1 MQISSRLTRHPGVES
16 ALVGMAT
23 GVNLELL
30 GGMGFDPPAD
40 AAPNDMLVALVTT
53 DTIVLSQALE
63 LLETELSGTGPEER
77 PGSPG
82 TGGGVAPRTTATAAA
97 LVPAPRMAL
106 VSTPGRYAFVE
117 AMDALDAGLSVMVFS
132 DNMPVDQEVR
142 LKRAATER
150 GLLVLGPD
158 CGTAVIGGVGLGFA
172 NVVRP
177 GQVGIVAASGTG
189 AQHVMSLLS
198 AVRPV
203 GISHCLGVGGRDMS
217 AAVGGLSTHAALDAL
232 DADEATELIVLI
244 GKPPAPAVAEAVRAH
259 ADRLDTPVLFAP
271 LGEGQPDL
279 TAAVEQVLG
288 RLGVAVPRWSSW
300 EPPARDSSGTTGLIR
315 GLFSGGTLCVEAMV
329 IAAQK
334 LGTVRSNVP
343 IRPEW
348 TLDTAAG
355 HTMIDLGADEYTV
368 GRPHPMID
376 FGPRL
381 ALMASD
387 AADPAC
393 RVLLLDVVLGHGA
406 HPDPAAEL
414 APALRAALADR
425 PDHLTVVIS
434 LIGSPDDPQDLN
446 RQAMALRDAGAWVFA
461 SNAAAAR
468 HAVAATGTGGP
479 Q

>member
-1 MQISSRLTRHPGVES
+1 
-16 ALVGMAT
+16 
-23 GVNLELL
+23 
-30 GGMGFDPPAD
+30 
-40 AAPNDMLVALVTT
+40 
-53 DTIVLSQALE
+53 
-63 LLETELSGTGPEER
+63 
-77 PGSPG
+77 
-82 TGGGVAPRTTATAAA
+82 
-97 LVPAPRMAL
+97 
-106 VSTPGRYAFVE
+106 
-117 AMDALDAGLSVMVFS
+117 
-132 DNMPVDQEVR
+132 
-142 LKRAATER
+142 
-150 GLLVLGPD
+150 
-158 CGTAVIGGVGLGFA
+158 
-172 NVVRP
+172 
-177 GQVGIVAASGTG
+177 
-189 AQHVMSLLS
+189 
-198 AVRPV
+198 
-203 GISHCLGVGGRDMS
+203 MS

-279 TAAVEQVLG
+279 TAVVEQVLG
-288 RLGVAVPRWSSW
+288 RLGVAVPRWPSW
-300 EPPARDSSGTTGLIR
+300 EPAARDSTPPRPATSPDSTAGGLIR

-329 IAAQK
+329 IASAK
-334 LGTVRSNVP
+334 LGPVRSNVP

-348 TLDTAAG
+348 TLDATVD
-355 HTMIDLGADEYTV
+355 HTMIDLGADEYTM

-414 APALRAALADR
+414 APAVRAALASRRD
-425 PDHLTVVIS
+425 DLTVVVS

-446 RQAMALRDAGAWVFA
+446 RQAMALRDAGAWVFS

-468 HAVAATGTGGP
+468 RATAALGTGGP